1 MKRHEAL
8 TRATAWM
15 NLENMLSEKSQTP
28 KDKYCLILFIRNVQW
43 RQIPQDGKQI
53 NGCQGL
59 GRRDTGVAA
68 DGDARSL
75 WGDGKVLKLNV

>member
-1 MKRHEAL
+1 
-8 TRATAWM
+8 M

-28 KDKYCLILFIRNVQW
+28 KDKYCLILFVRNVQW
-43 RQIPQDGKQI
+43 RQILQDGKQI

-68 DGDARSL
+68 AWLLMGMR
-75 WGDGKVLKLNV
+75 VLFGEMERF